1 MAKAFQLSPLPPFSP
16 DETSNVA
23 QKWEDWKE
31 ALEYFIQGSGITED
45 NQKKAI
51 LLHQAGMEVQRIFR
65 ALTVA
70 SDTYV
75 DAVKALD
82 EHFMPKKNV
91 AYERHVFRQA
101 YQSPSENMDAY
112 LNRLKNLIK
121 SCEYPSAEVNSILRD
136 QVIEKCSS
144 KKSKS

>member
-1 MAKAFQLSPLPPFSP
+1 MTKAFQLSPLPPFSP

-45 NQKKAI
+45 KQKNAI
-51 LLHQAGMEVQRIFR
+51 LLHQAGMEVQHIFR

-82 EHFMPKKNV
+82 EHFTPKKNV
-91 AYERHVFRQA
+91 AYERHVF
-101 YQSPSENMDAY
+101 
-112 LNRLKNLIK
+112 
-121 SCEYPSAEVNSILRD
+121 
-136 QVIEKCSS
+136 
-144 KKSKS
+144 